1 MRKLRATP
9 KSMHPAYPVVSWHSP
24 STSSAGSM
32 PLGNGD
38 LGVNV
43 WAEADGD
50 VVLYL
55 GKGDAW
61 DENGRLLKLGRLRL
75 KFSGQPFAAGQ
86 PFRQTLRAERGEI
99 EIEAGAADERLYLRL
114 WVDANRPVVRL
125 EAEAARDFT
134 LEVRLELW
142 RTAGRELPKNE
153 DHCAIGKRREDE
165 LTRITPDT
173 VWEQTEALLWL
184 HRNERSVWRDTLQH
198 QDLGALA
205 AEWHDPLLQLTSG
218 ALVRGENLSRVNG
231 TTLRTV
237 APTRRCTVSVHAL
250 VAQAGTME
258 DWRKKLLAQA
268 EAADAAGLEP
278 ARAAHHAWWQSFWSR
293 SHIAVAGSPE
303 AETVSQGY
311 HWQRFLLACSS
322 RGRFPAKF
330 NGAIF
335 TVDGTRAL
343 LAAGDHVPET
353 YDADYRMW
361 GGGYWFQNTR
371 LLYWPMLPAGDLDL
385 MAPFFRLYRD
395 ALPLAEARTRAY
407 YGHGGAF
414 FPETMTFWGTF
425 LNENYGYERSGT
437 PVSSSDVVA
446 AVRGIKS
453 QPPLVPGDVSNS
465 YIRRYWQGGLELVA
479 MMLDYH
485 AQVQDDAFW
494 CETLLPLA
502 RAILAFYREH
512 HPRRDAAG
520 KMVLCPAQSLE
531 TWHDAANPL
540 PDIAGLHWVTSALL
554 ALPGLSAADRTAW
567 TELRDLLPPLPTRT
581 EFWNKKKYLIPAERY
596 DVLANSE
603 NPELYAVF
611 PYRHYGTSRPEL
623 EVGRET
629 YARRLHPGHACWRQD
644 GIQAALLGLT
654 DEAKQDVVQ
663 RFAASHSNFRFPAF
677 FGPNYDWLPDFDHG
691 GAAMTALQRML
702 LQTDGQKILLL
713 PAWPCDWDV
722 SFKLHAPQQTT
733 VECVFQ
739 GGEIRS
745 LVVTPEARRADVQV
759 MLKASKT

>member
-1 MRKLRATP
+1 
-9 KSMHPAYPVVSWHSP
+9 
-24 STSSAGSM
+24 M

-38 LGVNV
+38 IGLNV
-43 WAEADGD
+43 WAESDSD

-75 KFSGQPFAAGQ
+75 KFSGQPFAAGK

-99 EIEAGAADERLYLRL
+99 EIEAGAADETLRLRL

-125 EAEAARDFT
+125 EAEAAQDFS

-142 RTAGRELPKNE
+142 RTVVRELPKNE

-165 LTRITPDT
+165 LSRVAPDT
-173 VWEQTEALLWL
+173 VVEQADALLWV
-184 HRNERSVWRDTLQH
+184 HRNERSVWADTLQH
-198 QDLGALA
+198 QDMGALVSA
-205 AEWHDPLLQLTSG
+205 GSDPLLHLTSG
-218 ALVRGENLSRVNG
+218 ALVRGANLQRSDG
-231 TTLRTV
+231 TTLQSR
-237 APTRRCTVSVHAL
+237 APARRWLVCIHPL
-250 VAQAGTME
+250 VAQAPTVE
-258 DWRKKLLAQA
+258 DWRALLEAQVKKS
-268 EAADAAGLEP
+268 EAAGLEL
-278 ARAAHHAWWQSFWSR
+278 ARGAHHLWWRTFWAR
-293 SHIAVAGSPE
+293 SHIAAAGSPE

-311 HWQRFLLACSS
+311 NWQRFLLACSS

-335 TVDGTRAL
+335 NVDGSRAL
-343 LAAGDHVPET
+343 LGTGESTPEV

-361 GGGYWFQNTR
+361 GGGFWFQNTR
-371 LLYWPMLPAGDLDL
+371 LLYWPMLMAGDVDL
-385 MAPFFRLYRD
+385 MAAFFRLYRD
-395 ALPLAEARTRAY
+395 TLPVAEARTRAY

-425 LNENYGYERSGT
+425 LNENYGYDRSGT
-437 PVSSSDVVA
+437 PVSSADVVA
-446 AVRGIKS
+446 AVRGIKTQS
-453 QPPLVPGDVSNS
+453 PLAPGDVSNS

-485 AQVQDDAFW
+485 AHTQDEVFLR
-494 CETLLPLA
+494 ETLLPLA
-502 RAILAFYREH
+502 RAILTFYREH
-512 HPRRDAAG
+512 YPARDDAG
-520 KMVLCPAQSLE
+520 KISFRPAQSLE
-531 TWHDAANPL
+531 TWHDAVNPL
-540 PDIAGLHWVTSALL
+540 PDIAGLHWVTTALL
-554 ALPGLSAADRTAW
+554 ALPDLMSADTAAW
-567 TELRDLLPPLPTRT
+567 TALRALLPPLPTRT
-581 EFWNKKKYLIPAERY
+581 EFWNRKKYLVPATEY

-611 PYRHYGTSRPEL
+611 PYRHYGVGRPEL
-623 EVGRET
+623 EVGCET
-629 YARRLHPGHACWRQD
+629 YARRLYPGHACWRQD

-663 RFAASHSNFRFPAF
+663 RFAASHPNFRFPAF

-702 LQTDGQKILLL
+702 LHTDGRKILLL
-713 PAWPCDWDV
+713 PAWPKEWDV
-722 SFKLHAPQQTT
+722 SFKLHAPHQTT
-733 VECVFQ
+733 VECVYQ

-745 LVVTPEARRADVQV
+745 LVVTPEARRADVSV
-759 MLKASKT
+759 MLKDG